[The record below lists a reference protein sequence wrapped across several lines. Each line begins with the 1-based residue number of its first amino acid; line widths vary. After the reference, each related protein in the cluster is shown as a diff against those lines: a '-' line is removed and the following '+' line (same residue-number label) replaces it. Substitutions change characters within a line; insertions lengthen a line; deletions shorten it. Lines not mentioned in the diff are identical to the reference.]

1 MIHRIIVTAMLLAST
16 PAAYPAEPDEQ
27 TKIDALKLGY
37 ALNDNSMVRWGSIDL
52 TSLLNPLSP
61 FPRPV
66 PKPIEPY
73 GPPRPLTLE
82 PDQ

>member
-1 MIHRIIVTAMLLAST
+1 MIHRIIVTAMLLA
-16 PAAYPAEPDEQ
+16 AAPVVAEEPDEQ

-61 FPRPV
+61 FPRPT
-66 PKPIEPY
+66 PKLIEPY

-82 PDQ
+82 PEQ